1 MFNLEQTISEWRR
14 QMLAAGVKNPDVV
27 DELESHLREDVVR
40 QMQSGENAEQAFEA
54 AVQRVGQASL
64 LKREFAK
71 LGGKKWVLLRQLKD
85 IFVGSFV
92 SIPSLSTFTS
102 SARRTLEL
110 ARTEAP
116 RLHHSFVGTEH
127 VLLGL
132 LALENGVVPNVLKRM
147 GVDREGLRKQVEN
160 WVSIFPPKKM
170 PARLP
175 YTPRVK
181 KSLRL
186 AVREA
191 KAAHHACVG
200 AEHIFLGLLLE
211 GDGVA
216 GRVLKNLG
224 LSSETTRQEILRE
237 LGGNKCGS

>member
-1 MFNLEQTISEWRR
+1 MFNLEQAISEWRR
-14 QMLAAGVKNPDVV
+14 HMLAVGFKNSDVM
-27 DELESHLREDVVR
+27 DELESHLREDVAQQV
-40 QMQSGENAEQAFEA
+40 QSGEGAEQAFEA

-71 LGGKKWVLLRQLKD
+71 LRGKKWPLLGKLKA
-85 IFVGSFV
+85 IFVGSVVPF
-92 SIPSLSTFTS
+92 PSLSTFTPT
-102 SARRTLEL
+102 ALRTLEL
-110 ARTEAP
+110 AREEAP

-147 GVDREGLRKQVEN
+147 GVDREDLRKQIEN
-160 WVSIFPPKKM
+160 WVSIFPSRKM

-186 AVREA
+186 AAREA
-191 KAAHHACVG
+191 KAFHHACVG

-224 LSSETTRQEILRE
+224 LSPETTREEIMRE
-237 LGGNKCGS
+237 LGRNKCGS

>member
-1 MFNLEQTISEWRR
+1 MFNLEQAITEWRR
-14 QMLAAGVKNPDVV
+14 QMLGAGVKNPNVV
-27 DELESHLREDVVR
+27 DELESHLREDVAR
-40 QMQSGENAEQAFEA
+40 QMQSGASAEKAFET
-54 AVQRVGQASL
+54 AVQRVGDAGL

-71 LGGKKWVLLRQLKD
+71 LGGKKWALLTQLKGM
-85 IFVGSFV
+85 IVGALVPF
-92 SIPSLSTFTS
+92 PSLSAFTPG
-102 SARRTLEL
+102 ARLTLEL

-116 RLHHSFVGTEH
+116 RLHHNFVGTEH

-132 LALENGVVPNVLKRM
+132 LALENGVVPNILKRM
-147 GVDREGLRKQVEN
+147 GVDREGLRKQVED

-191 KAAHHACVG
+191 KAFHHVCVG

-216 GRVLKNLG
+216 GRVLKNIG
-224 LSSETTRQEILRE
+224 LNAETTREEILRE
-237 LGGNKCGS
+237 LGRNQCGG

>member
-1 MFNLEQTISEWRR
+1 MFNLEEAISEWRG
-14 QMLAAGVKNPDVV
+14 QMLAAGVKNPNVV
-27 DELESHLREDVVR
+27 DELESHLREDVAR
-40 QMQSGENAEQAFEA
+40 HAQSGENAEQAFEA
-54 AVQRVGQASL
+54 AVQRVGHARL

-71 LGGKKWVLLRQLKD
+71 LGGKKWVLLRQLKG
-85 IFVGSFV
+85 ILVGSLVPF
-92 SIPSLSTFTS
+92 PSLSTFTP

-110 ARTEAP
+110 ARMEAP
-116 RLHHSFVGTEH
+116 RLHHNFVGTEH

-132 LALENGVVPNVLKRM
+132 LTLENGVVPNVLKRM
-147 GVDREGLRKQVEN
+147 GVDREDLRKQVEN
-160 WVSIFPPKKM
+160 CVSIFPSKKM

-186 AVREA
+186 AAREA
-191 KAAHHACVG
+191 KTSHHACVG

-224 LSSETTRQEILRE
+224 LSSETTRKEILRE
-237 LGGNKCGS
+237 SGRNKCGS